1 MVTSQ
6 LERQENQ
13 TLEEE
18 QATGWLGLKLGEF
31 HLLVNLAD
39 VIEVL
44 PVPSIQPV
52 PLTKHWFLGMAN
64 VRGNLVSITDAAQ
77 LVGADPQ
84 PIKPSSRI
92 VLFNSV
98 RTTQAAILVDGVLGL
113 QNLDAMQSSH
123 LDFDQTYVA
132 LREYRQW
139 FESEGLSD
147 KHGKQWL
154 RLNVGH
160 LLSDQE
166 FLQPGLVA

>member
-6 LERQENQ
+6 LERQKNQ

-18 QATGWLGLKLGEF
+18 QAAGWLGLKLGAF

-44 PVPSIQPV
+44 PVPSVQPV

-64 VRGNLVSITDAAQ
+64 VRGNLVSITNVAQ
-77 LVGADPQ
+77 LIGIEAQ
-84 PIKPSSRI
+84 PVKPASRV

-113 QNLDAMQSSH
+113 QHLDTMQANT
-123 LDFDQTYVA
+123 LDFDLEHVA
-132 LREYRQW
+132 LREYRHW
-139 FESEGLSD
+139 FEAEGLID

-154 RLNVGH
+154 RLNVDH
-160 LLSDQE
+160 LLSDQA

>member
-13 TLEEE
+13 MLEEE
-18 QATGWLGLKLGEF
+18 QAAGWLGLKLGEF
-31 HLLVNLAD
+31 HFLVNLAD
-39 VIEVL
+39 VVEVL
-44 PVPSIQPV
+44 PVPTIQPV

-64 VRGNLVSITDAAQ
+64 VRGNLVSITQIAQ
-77 LVGADPQ
+77 LMGIEAQ
-84 PIKPSSRI
+84 PVKPSSRI

-113 QNLDAMQSSH
+113 QHLDAMQVNTA
-123 LDFDQTYVA
+123 DFDYDYVA
-132 LREYRQW
+132 LREYRHW
-139 FESEGLSD
+139 FAAESLTD

-154 RLNVGH
+154 RLNVDH
-160 LLSDQE
+160 LLGDQV